1 MNEQVQAPPAPLI
14 PEVAPQQLA
23 ERVWVFPDERIN
35 LVPNIGV
42 VVGDRAALVV
52 DTGMGRRNGERLL
65 ERVRELTDKPLLVT
79 LTHFHPEHGWG
90 VAPFAS
96 EATIVYNRVQREELE
111 EKFAPFVELFS
122 SFGPEIAEL
131 LRDVE
136 LVRPHVLYGGD
147 AAELDLGSVTVRL
160 SYHGP
165 AHTRGDQLVLLPEER
180 ILFAGDLVENRF
192 FPILPDEDAHGSRWI
207 ALLEQM
213 ERLGA
218 ETVVPGHGEVGGASL
233 IGDVRAYLEHVR
245 DRVNETAAG
254 GASAD
259 DVKAQLEPEIR
270 SRYDTWDNEIWIGFA
285 IDNFL
290 GERGG

>member
-23 ERVWVFPDERIN
+23 ERVWVFSDERIN

-65 ERVRELTDKPLLVT
+65 ERVRELTDRPLLVT

-233 IGDVRAYLEHVR
+233 IGEVRAYLEHVR

-290 GERGG
+290 G

>member
-1 MNEQVQAPPAPLI
+1 MNEQVHAPSAPLI
-14 PEVAPQQLA
+14 PEVEPQQLA
-23 ERVWVFPDERIN
+23 ERVWVFPDQRIN
-35 LVPNIGV
+35 LVPNVGL
-42 VVGDRAALVV
+42 VVGDRAALVI
-52 DTGMGRRNGERLL
+52 DTGMGKRNGERLL

-90 VAPFAS
+90 VAPFAG
-96 EATIVYNRVQREELE
+96 EATIVYNRVQHEELT

-122 SFGPEIAEL
+122 SFGPEVAEL

-136 LVRPHVLYGGD
+136 LVPPHVVYGGGEAD
-147 AAELDLGSVTVRL
+147 IDLGGVTVRL

-207 ALLEQM
+207 ALLGQM
-213 ERLGA
+213 EGLGA

-233 IGDVRAYLEHVR
+233 VGEVREYLEHVR
-245 DRVNETAAG
+245 AAVNEAASG
-254 GASAD
+254 GATPG
-259 DVKAQLEPEIR
+259 DVNAQLEPEIR
-270 SRYDTWDNEIWIGFA
+270 SRYATWENEIWIGFA
-285 IDNFL
+285 INNFL
-290 GERGG
+290 GERD

>member
-1 MNEQVQAPPAPLI
+1 MNEQVQAPSAPLI
-14 PEVAPQQLA
+14 PEVAPKQLA
-23 ERVWVFPDERIN
+23 QRVWVFTDQRIN

-42 VVGDRAALVV
+42 VIGDRAALVV

-90 VAPFAS
+90 VEPFAG
-96 EATIVYNRVQREELE
+96 EATIVYNRVQHEELE

-131 LRDVE
+131 LGDVE
-136 LVRPHVLYGGD
+136 LVPPHVVYGGD
-147 AAELDLGSVTVRL
+147 EAELDLGGVIVRL

-165 AHTRGDQLVLLPEER
+165 AHTRGDQLVLLPEQR

-192 FPILPDEDAHGSRWI
+192 FPILPDEDAHGTRWI
-207 ALLEQM
+207 DLLDEM

-218 ETVVPGHGEVGGASL
+218 EIIVPGHGEVGGASL
-233 IGDVRAYLEHVR
+233 IGDVREYLEHVR
-245 DRVNETAAG
+245 ARVNEAAAD
-254 GASAD
+254 GASSD
-259 DVKAQLEPEIR
+259 DVKAHLEPEIR
-270 SRYDTWDNEIWIGFA
+270 SRYETWENEIWIAFA

-290 GERGG
+290 HERA

>member
-1 MNEQVQAPPAPLI
+1 MNEQVQAPSTPLI

-23 ERVWVFPDERIN
+23 ERVWVFRDERIN

-136 LVRPHVLYGGD
+136 LVRPHVVYGGD
-147 AAELDLGSVTVRL
+147 AAELDLGRVTVRL

-192 FPILPDEDAHGSRWI
+192 FPILPDQDAHGSRWI
-207 ALLEQM
+207 ALLAQM

-233 IGDVRAYLEHVR
+233 IGEVREYLEHVR
-245 DRVNETAAG
+245 DRVNEAAAG
-254 GASAD
+254 GANSD

-270 SRYDTWDNEIWIGFA
+270 SRYETWENEIWIGFA

-290 GERGG
+290 GERD

>member
-1 MNEQVQAPPAPLI
+1 MNEQVQAPPPPLI
-14 PEVAPQQLA
+14 PEVPPQQLA

-42 VVGDRAALVV
+42 IVGDRTALVV

-79 LTHFHPEHGWG
+79 VTHFHPEHGWG

-96 EATIVYNRVQREELE
+96 EATILYNRVQREELE
-111 EKFAPFVELFS
+111 EKFAAFVELFS
-122 SFGPEIAEL
+122 GFGPEIAEL

-136 LVRPHVLYGGD
+136 LVRPHVVYGGD
-147 AAELDLGSVTVRL
+147 EAELDLGGVTVTL

-165 AHTRGDQLVLLPEER
+165 AHTRGDQLVLLPNER

-213 ERLGA
+213 ERLDA
-218 ETVVPGHGEVGGASL
+218 ETVVPGHGEVGDAGL
-233 IGDVRAYLEHVR
+233 ISESRAYLEHVR

-254 GASAD
+254 GAGAE
-259 DVKAQLEPEIR
+259 DVKAHLEPEIR
-270 SRYDTWDNEIWIGFA
+270 GRYETWENEIWIGFA

-290 GERGG
+290 GERRG